1 MESYLITLA
10 IFLQNQF
17 DTNQC
22 CTYFTELKTLVDNNQ
37 WFQTIYACRAGLEC
51 LFAIHTRDQFDDFL
65 QLFNKYQYSSIADKD
80 DTMNEADLKE
90 TSALFADLANI
101 TYPFH
106 LEGGCKMTKSK
117 SGRTF
122 LDSLQKRKKLEP
134 ISLLPPGLD
143 MLSDD
148 SILEQMIL
156 KAPHLFGRSAETLQN
171 KSRRSLNRLYKQ
183 QMNAFNRAILDGASI
198 EDVVAVAEQTADIIT
213 GESAPKPIA
222 RRGPSSKIT
231 FNVEAVIEWSRGRGV
246 IFSFFYTLNP
256 LLFYMQQSQ
265 LKGDEDGTDLVD
277 QIDKA
282 PVYQLIKRPSNSSQ
296 IDAKYTLRVK
306 DQTDATYVVAMVNKK
321 RVVFRLKAERYEVGK
336 CTPVRSV
343 HKAEVHVYEV
353 KDREL

>member
-10 IFLQNQF
+10 TFLQNQF

-37 WFQTIYACRAGLEC
+37 WFQTIYAYRAGLEC

-80 DTMNEADLKE
+80 DIMDEADLEE
-90 TSALFADLANI
+90 TSALLVDLANI
-101 TYPFH
+101 TFPFY

-122 LDSLQKRKKLEP
+122 LDSLQRRKKVVHVT
-134 ISLLPPGLD
+134 LLPPGLD

-148 SILEQMIL
+148 STVKQMIS

-171 KSRRSLNRLYKQ
+171 KSGRSLNQLYEQ
-183 QMNAFNRAILDGASI
+183 QMNAFNRAILDRASI
-198 EDVVAVAEQTADIIT
+198 KDFVAIAEKTADIIT

-231 FNVEAVIEWSRGRGV
+231 FKVEAVIKWSRGRGV
-246 IFSFFYTLNP
+246 IFSSLYNLRTF
-256 LLFYMQQSQ
+256 LFYMQQSQ

-277 QIDKA
+277 QIDEA
-282 PVYQLIKRPSNSSQ
+282 SVYQLIKKPSNSSQ

-306 DQTDATYVVAMVNKK
+306 DQTDATYVVAMVDKK
-321 RVVFRLKAERYEVGK
+321 RAVFRLKADEYKVGL
-336 CTPVRSV
+336 CTRVRSV
-343 HKAEVHVYEV
+343 DKAKLYINKV
-353 KDREL
+353 KDSEL